1 MSTHWVKT
9 ADENRVSPDSVKLGL
24 FVKNNQ
30 AQKLITEF
38 ERIRLLPTPQR
49 QAWLDENE
57 SVLNHLL
64 DTFAQDS
71 LVALDGLGM
80 DEETVSLSIELV
92 TNLRDAMN
100 TIQGVLYDDGRLKS

>member
-9 ADENRVSPDSVKLGL
+9 GEEGLVSNDAVKLGL

-38 ERIRLLPTPQR
+38 ERIRLLPPTER
-49 QAWLDENE
+49 QVWLDDNE
-57 SVLNHLL
+57 LVLNRLL

-71 LVALDGLGM
+71 IVALDGLGM

-100 TIQGVLYDDGRLKS
+100 TIQGVLYDSGRLKS